1 MCGTSQVYCEMG
13 LAGGGYTFLSMKA
26 LPSLTNDEV
35 QAMFTDRSG
44 FLMRVLLPNT
54 TQPYAVL
61 EQLPRY
67 VYVELMRMCMITIL
81 HPVDTGRKD
90 RRIFYLPHTVRRQ
103 KNYESVRGVTLN
115 RQLTQMVER
124 EK

>member
-1 MCGTSQVYCEMG
+1 MG